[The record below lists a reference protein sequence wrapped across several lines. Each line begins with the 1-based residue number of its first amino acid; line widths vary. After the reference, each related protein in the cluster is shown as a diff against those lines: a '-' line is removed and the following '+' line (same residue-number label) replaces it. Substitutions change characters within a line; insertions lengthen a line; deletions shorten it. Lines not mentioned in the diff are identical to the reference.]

1 MDSPYWKGPLP
12 GVDVQR
18 RLPVENVP
26 GASRTAFRGQPKS
39 VRLQPGIRV
48 RLAPGML
55 FGISPESCSASP
67 RNTVRLA
74 PEYAPITR
82 RWGICFRSTQRYT
95 VWTLTPRYTAASRT
109 VSGSSA
115 GRSANPRPLPPG
127 ELRWGRCFGFM
138 PICKPCSGFTPKLY
152 RRPSKM
158 GIAAV
163 AHRKWPQPPRSYPA
177 AWRDGSNP
185 PPVSADLVP

>member
-12 GVDVQR
+12 DVDVQR

-67 RNTVRLA
+67 RNAVRLA
-74 PEYAPITR
+74 PEYAVKVAGKSGISRARTR
-82 RWGICFRSTQRYT
+82 LGWE
-95 VWTLTPRYTAASRT
+95 
-109 VSGSSA
+109 
-115 GRSANPRPLPPG
+115 PL
-127 ELRWGRCFGFM
+127 
-138 PICKPCSGFTPKLY
+138 
-152 RRPSKM
+152 
-158 GIAAV
+158 
-163 AHRKWPQPPRSYPA
+163 
-177 AWRDGSNP
+177 
-185 PPVSADLVP
+185 

>member
-48 RLAPGML
+48 RLHPGML

-67 RNTVRLA
+67 RNAVRLA
-74 PEYAPITR
+74 PEYAGTPLA
-82 RWGICFRSTQRYT
+82 GISAADIAEHQVIRFR
-95 VWTLTPRYTAASRT
+95 LLPTATGTDLAL
-109 VSGSSA
+109 A
-115 GRSANPRPLPPG
+115 PG
-127 ELRWGRCFGFM
+127 
-138 PICKPCSGFTPKLY
+138 
-152 RRPSKM
+152 
-158 GIAAV
+158 AAV
-163 AHRKWPQPPRSYPA
+163 PEPSTVVLMGMSSFVVFLGWAIQGI
-177 AWRDGSNP
+177 RDRG
-185 PPVSADLVP
+185 

>member
-26 GASRTAFRGQPKS
+26 GASRTAFRGEPKS

-67 RNTVRLA
+67 RNAVRLT
-74 PEYAPITR
+74 PEYAL
-82 RWGICFRSTQRYT
+82 FE
-95 VWTLTPRYTAASRT
+95 
-109 VSGSSA
+109 
-115 GRSANPRPLPPG
+115 GRSGFSQINPAEGSLGERPIIEHTAF
-127 ELRWGRCFGFM
+127 ELLG
-138 PICKPCSGFTPKLY
+138 Y
-152 RRPSKM
+152 
-158 GIAAV
+158 
-163 AHRKWPQPPRSYPA
+163 
-177 AWRDGSNP
+177 
-185 PPVSADLVP
+185 